1 MDGDGDSVG
10 RCFPARKE
18 SRQGE
23 PWIVEAMALPKES
36 SRSESRQAGVSAGAV
51 SALALPGEALLLS
64 VQGEAGQ
71 RTVAVSESGIIR
83 GMTATAEE
91 AGRLVGACAV
101 VAGAGP
107 R

>member
-1 MDGDGDSVG
+1 
-10 RCFPARKE
+10 
-18 SRQGE
+18 
-23 PWIVEAMALPKES
+23 MAISKES
-36 SRSESRQAGVSAGAV
+36 SGSESRQSGVSAGAV
-51 SALALPGEALLLS
+51 SALAGPGKALLLS

-71 RTVAVSESGIIR
+71 RTAAVSESGIIR